1 MADTKMDAIALLKED
16 HKNVKQLFRDY
27 EGLGDRAM
35 QRRQGLY
42 KKISTELEI
51 HTMIEEEI
59 FYPAA
64 REVTD
69 EMVAEAME
77 EHQIVKRLLQELEGM
92 DPSDERF
99 DAKMTVVIENVE
111 HHADEEEQE
120 MFPEVKKKIDTAQL
134 SQLGAKMMERKQQLM
149 RQLSA
154 AA

>member
-1 MADTKMDAIALLKED
+1 MADSKMDAISLLKDD

-64 REVTD
+64 READD
-69 EMVAEAME
+69 EMVAEAIE
-77 EHQIVKRLLQELEGM
+77 EHNVVKRLLQELEGM

-111 HHADEEEQE
+111 HHAEEEEQE

-134 SQLGAKMMERKQQLM
+134 SQLGAKMMDRKQQLM

>member
-1 MADTKMDAIALLKED
+1 MADSKMDAISLLKDD

-64 REVTD
+64 READD
-69 EMVAEAME
+69 EMVAEAIE
-77 EHQIVKRLLQELEGM
+77 EHNVVKRLLQELEGM

-111 HHADEEEQE
+111 HHAEEEEQE

>member
-1 MADTKMDAIALLKED
+1 
-16 HKNVKQLFRDY
+16 VKQLFRDY

-64 REVTD
+64 REAAD
-69 EMVAEAME
+69 EMVAEAIE
-77 EHQIVKRLLQELEGM
+77 EHRVVKRLLQELEGM

-111 HHADEEEQE
+111 HHAEEEEQE
-120 MFPEVKKKIDTAQL
+120 MFPEIKKKMQAAQL
-134 SQLGAKMMERKQQLM
+134 SELGARMMERKQQLM